1 MEEEQEH
8 DGAGDP
14 AQAFDALRA
23 EVAALRQAIEAAAE
37 RQAPDYS
44 PDLGRITQAV
54 NGVIDG
60 LEAIEAH
67 PAVRMTPD
75 QFGQAMTRTG
85 RELMNEVA
93 QKYDRARQDA
103 ERELHQLAGMIGT
116 LRGKRDQVFW
126 LGAVFVGTLV
136 FTLFASPVLLGELPF
151 GWNTN
156 AAATVMQADR
166 WNAGSALMQAASPQ
180 GWENLVAASA
190 LVRANQDT
198 LAACQQAAETAGKHE
213 RCVISVPD
221 SALASFEK

>member
-1 MEEEQEH
+1 MEEDYDH

-14 AQAFDALRA
+14 AQAFEALRA

-103 ERELHQLAGMIGT
+103 ERERHQLAGMIGT
-116 LRGKRDQVFW
+116 IRGKRDQVFW
-126 LGAVFVGTLV
+126 LAAVFVGTFV

-166 WNAGSALMQAASPQ
+166 WDGGAALMQAASPQ
-180 GWENLVAASA
+180 GWQDLVAAST
-190 LVRANQDT
+190 LVRANQKA
-198 LAACQQAAETAGKHE
+198 LAACQQATEDSGKNE
-213 RCVISVPD
+213 RCTIIVK
-221 SALASFEK
+221 AQ

>member
-1 MEEEQEH
+1 M
-8 DGAGDP
+8 
-14 AQAFDALRA
+14 
-23 EVAALRQAIEAAAE
+23 AALRQAVEAAAE
-37 RQAPDYS
+37 RTAPDYS

-103 ERELHQLAGMIGT
+103 ERERHQLAGMIGT
-116 LRGKRDQVFW
+116 LRGKRDQLFW
-126 LGAVFVGTLV
+126 LAAVFVGTFV

-166 WNAGSALMQAASPQ
+166 WDAGSALMQAASPQ
-180 GWENLVAASA
+180 GWDDLVAAST

-198 LAACQQAAETAGKHE
+198 LAACRQAADNGGKDR
-213 RCVISVPD
+213 RCTIIVK
-221 SALASFEK
+221 AQ

>member
-1 MEEEQEH
+1 MEDEQEH
-8 DGAGDP
+8 DGAGDA
-14 AQAFDALRA
+14 AQAFEALRA
-23 EVAALRQAIEAAAE
+23 EVAALRQAVEAVTE
-37 RQAPDYS
+37 RTAPDYS

-75 QFGQAMTRTG
+75 QFGQAMTRAG

-103 ERELHQLAGMIGT
+103 ERERHQLAGMIGT

-126 LGAVFVGTLV
+126 LAAVFVGTFV

-166 WNAGSALMQAASPQ
+166 WDAGSALMQAASPQ
-180 GWENLVAASA
+180 GWQNLVAASA
-190 LVRANQDT
+190 LVRANQDALT
-198 LAACQQAAETAGKHE
+198 ACQQAAQNQDKRQRCTILVTAK
-213 RCVISVPD
+213 
-221 SALASFEK
+221 

>member
-1 MEEEQEH
+1 MEEDYDH

-14 AQAFDALRA
+14 AQAFEALRA

-103 ERELHQLAGMIGT
+103 ERECHQLADIIGT
-116 LRGKRDQVFW
+116 LQGKRDQVFW
-126 LGAVFVGTLV
+126 LAAVSGVVFV
-136 FTLFASPVLLGELPF
+136 FTLLASPVLLGELPF

-156 AAATVMQADR
+156 AAATVMHADR
-166 WNAGSALMQAASPQ
+166 WDAGSALMQAASPQ
-180 GWENLVAASA
+180 GWQDVVAASA
-190 LVRANQDT
+190 LVQANQDA
-198 LAACQQAAETAGKHE
+198 LAACQQIANNEGKNH
-213 RCVISVPD
+213 RCTIDV
-221 SALASFEK
+221 AKQ

>member
-1 MEEEQEH
+1 MEEDQEY

-14 AQAFDALRA
+14 AQAFEALRA
-23 EVAALRQAIEAAAE
+23 EVAALRQDIEAAAE

-60 LEAIEAH
+60 LEAIAAH

-103 ERELHQLAGMIGT
+103 ERERHQLAVMIGT
-116 LRGKRDQVFW
+116 LQGKRDQVFL
-126 LGAVFVGTLV
+126 LGAVCFATFV
-136 FTLFASPVLLGELPF
+136 FTMLASPVLLGELPF

-156 AAATVMQADR
+156 AAATVMQADNR
-166 WNAGSALMQAASPQ
+166 WDAGSALMQAASPQ
-180 GWENLVAASA
+180 GWQNLVAAST
-190 LVRANQDT
+190 LVRANQ
-198 LAACQQAAETAGKHE
+198 AAINVCQEAASKRGKDQ
-213 RCVISVPD
+213 RCLINLN
-221 SALASFEK
+221 ANN

>member
-14 AQAFDALRA
+14 AQAFEALRA

-54 NGVIDG
+54 NGLIDG

-103 ERELHQLAGMIGT
+103 ERERHQLAGMIGT

-126 LGAVFVGTLV
+126 LGTVFVGTFV

-166 WNAGSALMQAASPQ
+166 WDAGSALMQAASPQ
-180 GWENLVAASA
+180 GWQDLVAASV
-190 LVRANQDT
+190 LVHANQDT
-198 LAACQQAAETAGKHE
+198 LAACQQAADNDGKD
-213 RCVISVPD
+213 RQCRIMVKPR
-221 SALASFEK
+221 

>member
-1 MEEEQEH
+1 MEEEQDH

-37 RQAPDYS
+37 RTAPDYS

-103 ERELHQLAGMIGT
+103 ERERHQLAGMIGT
-116 LRGKRDQVFW
+116 LQRKRDQVFW
-126 LGAVFVGTLV
+126 LGAVCFATFV
-136 FTLFASPVLLGELPF
+136 FTMLASPVLLGELPF

-166 WNAGSALMQAASPQ
+166 WDAGSTLMQAASPQ
-180 GWENLVAASA
+180 GWQDLVAASE
-190 LVRANQDT
+190 LVRDNQDA
-198 LAACQQAAETAGKHE
+198 LATCQQAVDNAGKTE
-213 RCVISVPD
+213 RCIINVKP
-221 SALASFEK
+221 K

>member
-23 EVAALRQAIEAAAE
+23 EVAALRQAVEAAAE

-60 LEAIEAH
+60 LEAIAAH

-103 ERELHQLAGMIGT
+103 ERERHQLAGMIGT
-116 LRGKRDQVFW
+116 MRGKRDQVFW
-126 LGAVFVGTLV
+126 LAAVFVGTFV

-180 GWENLVAASA
+180 GWQNLVSASN

-198 LAACQQAAETAGKHE
+198 VAACQQAAENAGKDE
-213 RCVISVPD
+213 RCTIIV
-221 SALASFEK
+221 AK

>member
-1 MEEEQEH
+1 MEEDLEH

-14 AQAFDALRA
+14 AQAFEALRA

-54 NGVIDG
+54 NSVIDG

-103 ERELHQLAGMIGT
+103 ERERHQLAGMIGT
-116 LRGKRDQVFW
+116 LQGRRDQVFW
-126 LGAVFVGTLV
+126 LAAVFIGTFV

-166 WNAGSALMQAASPQ
+166 WDAGSALMQAASPQ
-180 GWENLVAASA
+180 GWQDLVAASA
-190 LVRANQDT
+190 LVRANEDA
-198 LAACQQAAETAGKHE
+198 LAACQQAAANGGKGR
-213 RCVISVPD
+213 RCSILVKP
-221 SALASFEK
+221 

>member
-1 MEEEQEH
+1 MEEDQEY

-14 AQAFDALRA
+14 AQAFEALRA
-23 EVAALRQAIEAAAE
+23 EVAALRQAVEAAAE

-75 QFGQAMTRTG
+75 QFGHAMTRTG

-103 ERELHQLAGMIGT
+103 ERERHQLAGMIGT
-116 LRGKRDQVFW
+116 LQGKRDQVFW
-126 LGAVFVGTLV
+126 LAAVFIGTFV

-156 AAATVMQADR
+156 AAATVMKTDR
-166 WNAGSALMQAASPQ
+166 WDAGWALMEASDPTS
-180 GWENLVAASA
+180 WEKAVAGFNLVTDNQAVLTPCWAA
-190 LVRANQDT
+190 ANT
-198 LAACQQAAETAGKHE
+198 AEKEE
-213 RCVISVPD
+213 RCTITVKP
-221 SALASFEK
+221 

>member
-1 MEEEQEH
+1 MEEDQEY
-8 DGAGDP
+8 DGAGDA
-14 AQAFDALRA
+14 AQAFEALRA
-23 EVAALRQAIEAAAE
+23 EVAALRQVIEAAAE

-60 LEAIEAH
+60 LEAIAAH

-103 ERELHQLAGMIGT
+103 ERERHQLAGMIGT
-116 LRGKRDQVFW
+116 LRGKRDQVFL
-126 LGAVFVGTLV
+126 LGAVCFATFV
-136 FTLFASPVLLGELPF
+136 FTMLASPVLLGELPF

-156 AAATVMQADR
+156 VAATVMQADR
-166 WNAGSALMQAASPQ
+166 WDAGSALMQAASPQ
-180 GWENLVAASA
+180 GWQNLVAASA
-190 LVRANQDT
+190 LVRANQDA
-198 LAACQQAAETAGKHE
+198 LAACQQIANNEGKNH
-213 RCVISVPD
+213 RCTIDV
-221 SALASFEK
+221 ARQ

>member
-1 MEEEQEH
+1 MEEDQEF

-14 AQAFDALRA
+14 AQAFEALRA

-54 NGVIDG
+54 NSVIDG
-60 LEAIEAH
+60 LVAIEAH

-103 ERELHQLAGMIGT
+103 ERERHQLAGMIGT

-126 LGAVFVGTLV
+126 LAAAFIGTFV

-166 WNAGSALMQAASPQ
+166 WDAGSALMQAASPQ
-180 GWENLVAASA
+180 GWQDLVAAST
-190 LVRANQDT
+190 LLQANQAT
-198 LAACQQAAETAGKHE
+198 LRACQQAAENESKDQRCIITVKGE
-213 RCVISVPD
+213 RH
-221 SALASFEK
+221 

>member
-14 AQAFDALRA
+14 AQAFEALRA
-23 EVAALRQAIEAAAE
+23 EVAALRQAIEAGAE

-54 NGVIDG
+54 NGMIDG
-60 LEAIEAH
+60 LEAIAAH

-103 ERELHQLAGMIGT
+103 ERERHQLAGMIGT
-116 LRGKRDQVFW
+116 MRGKRDQVFW
-126 LGAVFVGTLV
+126 LAGVFVGTLV

-166 WNAGSALMQAASPQ
+166 WDAGSALMQAASPQ
-180 GWENLVAASA
+180 GWQDLVGAST
-190 LVRANQDT
+190 LVRDNQEA
-198 LAACQQAAETAGKHE
+198 LAACQQAVVKAGKDQKCAIEVKRH
-213 RCVISVPD
+213 R
-221 SALASFEK
+221 

>member
-1 MEEEQEH
+1 MEEDLEH

-14 AQAFDALRA
+14 AQAFEALRA

-54 NGVIDG
+54 NSVIDG

-93 QKYDRARQDA
+93 QKYDRARKYA
-103 ERELHQLAGMIGT
+103 ERERHQLAGMIGT
-116 LRGKRDQVFW
+116 LQGRRDQVFW
-126 LGAVFVGTLV
+126 LAAVFIGTFV

-166 WNAGSALMQAASPQ
+166 WDAGSALMQAASPQ
-180 GWENLVAASA
+180 GWQDLVAASA
-190 LVRANQDT
+190 LVRANEDA
-198 LAACQQAAETAGKHE
+198 LAACQQAAANGGKGR
-213 RCVISVPD
+213 RCSILVKP
-221 SALASFEK
+221 

>member
-14 AQAFDALRA
+14 AQAFEALRA

-37 RQAPDYS
+37 RHAPDYS

-54 NGVIDG
+54 NSVIDG
-60 LEAIEAH
+60 LEAIAAH
-67 PAVRMTPD
+67 PSVRMTPD

-103 ERELHQLAGMIGT
+103 ERERHQLAAMIGT

-126 LGAVFVGTLV
+126 LAAVFIGTFV

-166 WNAGSALMQAASPQ
+166 WDAGSALMQAASPQ
-180 GWENLVAASA
+180 GWQDLVAASA
-190 LVRANQDT
+190 LVRANQDA
-198 LAACQQAAETAGKHE
+198 LAACQQIANNEGKNH
-213 RCVISVPD
+213 RCTIDV
-221 SALASFEK
+221 AKQ

>member
-1 MEEEQEH
+1 MEEDYDH

-14 AQAFDALRA
+14 AQAFEALRA
-23 EVAALRQAIEAAAE
+23 EVAALRQAIETAAE
-37 RQAPDYS
+37 RHAPDYS

-93 QKYDRARQDA
+93 QKYDRARQDV
-103 ERELHQLAGMIGT
+103 ERERHQLASMIGT

-126 LGAVFVGTLV
+126 LAAVFVGTFV

-151 GWNTN
+151 GWNTK
-156 AAATVMQADR
+156 AAATVMKADR
-166 WNAGSALMQAASPQ
+166 WDAGSALMQAASPQ
-180 GWENLVAASA
+180 GWQDLVAASD
-190 LVRANQDT
+190 LVQANQNAI
-198 LAACQQAAETAGKHE
+198 AACQQVARNQGKE
-213 RCVISVPD
+213 QRCEIRV
-221 SALASFEK
+221 KG

>member
-14 AQAFDALRA
+14 AQAFEALRA

-54 NGVIDG
+54 NSVIDG
-60 LEAIEAH
+60 LEVIAAH

-75 QFGQAMTRTG
+75 QFGQAMTRIG

-103 ERELHQLAGMIGT
+103 ERERHQLAGMIGT

-126 LGAVFVGTLV
+126 LAAVFIGTFV

-166 WNAGSALMQAASPQ
+166 WDAGSALMQAASPQ
-180 GWENLVAASA
+180 GWQDLVAASA
-190 LVRANQDT
+190 LVRANQD
-198 LAACQQAAETAGKHE
+198 AISACQRAAMNVRRDQ
-213 RCVISVPD
+213 RCTIIVRVREAAD
-221 SALASFEK
+221 

>member
-1 MEEEQEH
+1 MEEDYDH
-8 DGAGDP
+8 NGAGDP

-23 EVAALRQAIEAAAE
+23 EVAALRQAVEAAAE

-54 NGVIDG
+54 NSVIEG

-93 QKYDRARQDA
+93 QKYDRARQEA
-103 ERELHQLAGMIGT
+103 ERERHQLAGMIGT
-116 LRGKRDQVFW
+116 LRGKRDQMFL
-126 LGAVFVGTLV
+126 LGAVFVGTFV

-166 WNAGSALMQAASPQ
+166 WDAGSALMQAASPQ
-180 GWENLVAASA
+180 GWQDLVAASA
-190 LVRANQDT
+190 LVRANQDAI
-198 LAACQQAAETAGKHE
+198 AACQQVARNQEKE
-213 RCVISVPD
+213 QRCEIRV
-221 SALASFEK
+221 KG

>member
-1 MEEEQEH
+1 MEDEQEH
-8 DGAGDP
+8 DGAGDA
-14 AQAFDALRA
+14 AQAFEALRA
-23 EVAALRQAIEAAAE
+23 EVAALRQAVEAVTE
-37 RQAPDYS
+37 RTAPDYS

-75 QFGQAMTRTG
+75 QFGQAMTRAG

-103 ERELHQLAGMIGT
+103 ERERHQLAGMIGT
-116 LRGKRDQVFW
+116 MRGKRDQVFW
-126 LGAVFVGTLV
+126 LAAVFVGTFV

-166 WNAGSALMQAASPQ
+166 WDAGSALMQAASPQ
-180 GWENLVAASA
+180 GWDDLVAAST

-198 LAACQQAAETAGKHE
+198 LAACRQAADNGGKDR
-213 RCVISVPD
+213 RCTIIVK
-221 SALASFEK
+221 AQ

>member
-1 MEEEQEH
+1 MEEDQEYN
-8 DGAGDP
+8 GAGDP
-14 AQAFDALRA
+14 AQAFEALRA
-23 EVAALRQAIEAAAE
+23 EVAALRQAIEAVAE

-60 LEAIEAH
+60 LEAIAAH

-103 ERELHQLAGMIGT
+103 ERERHQLAGMIGT

-126 LGAVFVGTLV
+126 LAAVFVGTFV

-156 AAATVMQADR
+156 AAATVMEADR
-166 WNAGSALMQAASPQ
+166 WDAGSALMQAASPQ
-180 GWENLVAASA
+180 GWHDLVAASPWSGPIRKRLLPA
-190 LVRANQDT
+190 KTRLT
-198 LAACQQAAETAGKHE
+198 ITA
-213 RCVISVPD
+213 RSTD
-221 SALASFEK
+221 A

>member
-23 EVAALRQAIEAAAE
+23 EVAALRQAIEAAAD

-54 NGVIDG
+54 NSVIDG
-60 LEAIEAH
+60 LEAIAAH

-103 ERELHQLAGMIGT
+103 ERERRQLADMIGT

-126 LGAVFVGTLV
+126 LVAVFTGTFI

-166 WNAGSALMQAASPQ
+166 WDAGSALMQAASPQ
-180 GWENLVAASA
+180 GWQNLVAASD
-190 LVRANQDT
+190 LVRANQNA
-198 LAACQQAAETAGKHE
+198 LAACQQVAENQSKE
-213 RCVISVPD
+213 QRCNIIIKP
-221 SALASFEK
+221 

>member
-1 MEEEQEH
+1 MEEDQKY

-37 RQAPDYS
+37 RTAPDYS

-75 QFGQAMTRTG
+75 QFGQAMTPTG

-103 ERELHQLAGMIGT
+103 ERERHQLAGMIGT
-116 LRGKRDQVFW
+116 LRGRRDQVSL
-126 LGAVFVGTLV
+126 LGAVCFATFV
-136 FTLFASPVLLGELPF
+136 FTMLASPVLLGELPF

-156 AAATVMQADR
+156 AAATVMQTDR
-166 WNAGSALMQAASPQ
+166 WDAASALMQAASPQ
-180 GWENLVAASA
+180 GWQNLVAASV
-190 LVRANQDT
+190 LVRANQDA
-198 LAACQQAAETAGKHE
+198 LAACQQAADNTGVGQ
-213 RCVISVPD
+213 RCRVIVKP
-221 SALASFEK
+221 K

>member
-1 MEEEQEH
+1 MEEDQEY

-14 AQAFDALRA
+14 AQAFEALRA

-37 RQAPDYS
+37 HQAPDYS

-103 ERELHQLAGMIGT
+103 ERERHQLAGMIGT

-126 LGAVFVGTLV
+126 LAAVFVGTFV

-156 AAATVMQADR
+156 AAATVMEADR
-166 WNAGSALMQAASPQ
+166 WDAGSALMQAASPQ
-180 GWENLVAASA
+180 GWHDLVAASPWSGPIRKRLLPA
-190 LVRANQDT
+190 KTRLT
-198 LAACQQAAETAGKHE
+198 ITA
-213 RCVISVPD
+213 RSTD
-221 SALASFEK
+221 A